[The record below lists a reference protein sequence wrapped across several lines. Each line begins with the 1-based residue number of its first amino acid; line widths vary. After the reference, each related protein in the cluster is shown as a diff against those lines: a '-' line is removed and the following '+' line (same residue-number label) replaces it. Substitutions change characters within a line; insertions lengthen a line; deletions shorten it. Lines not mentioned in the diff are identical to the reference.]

1 MKKIIYTLV
10 LFSFIYSCTSTS
22 TEYKGLKEGLYAEI
36 QTNKG
41 DVLLELYAEDAP
53 MTVANFVSLAE
64 GTNTKVTDSIKGKK
78 YFDGIRFHRV
88 VNNFIV
94 QGGDP
99 TETGRGTA
107 GYRFGDEFTKDKNGK
122 LLHIHGDAGMLSMA
136 NGGPESNGSQF
147 FITHRAIPHLDGK
160 HTVFG
165 KTIINTLQLNELKKQ
180 VKDSVKL
187 DKSIDSLR
195 MSVVNSIAKFD
206 TILTVKII
214 RLGDKANSFNAA
226 EVFDN
231 ELIKYSESKKERLK
245 KEKSADEAR
254 FSKYLED
261 KATFLAKMDES
272 KAVKTNSGLRILKLK
287 SNPSGKKVVSN
298 KPIKAHY
305 TLYIADGK
313 KIQSTVGTDNPFI
326 FQLNDAAKPMLTGFK
341 EGVLTLKEGEKAR
354 LFIPY
359 YIGYGDAKYGPF
371 PAKSDLVFEVE
382 ILEIGK

>member
-1 MKKIIYTLV
+1 MKIYIY
-10 LFSFIYSCTSTS
+10 SFIIVILAVGCTPAK
-22 TEYKGLKEGLYAEI
+22 YNGLKEGLYAEI

-64 GTNTKVTDSIKGKK
+64 GTNTKVTDSIQGKK

-88 VNNFIV
+88 VNNFII

-107 GYRFGDEFTKDKNGK
+107 GYRFGDEFTKDVNGK

-165 KTIINTLQLNELKKQ
+165 KTVVNSLQLNTLKLQ
-180 VKDSVKL
+180 IKDSLKR
-187 DKSIDSLR
+187 KNAIDSLR
-195 MSVVNSIAKFD
+195 MSVVNSIQQFD
-206 TILTVKII
+206 TIFTVKII
-214 RLGDKANSFNAA
+214 RIGAVANAFKAG

-231 ELIKYSESKKERLK
+231 EFIKYAEGKKDRNK
-245 KEKSADEAR
+245 KAKDADEER
-254 FSKYLED
+254 FSKYLENRT
-261 KATFLAKMDES
+261 TFLAKMNES
-272 KAVKTNSGLRILKLK
+272 KAIKTASGLRILKLT
-287 SNPSGKKVVSN
+287 SNPSGKKVVTN
-298 KPIKAHY
+298 KPIKAHF
-305 TLYIADGK
+305 TLYIADGT
-313 KIQSTVGTDNPFI
+313 KIQSTLDSGNPFV
-326 FQLNDAAKPMLTGFK
+326 FQLDDAEKPMITGFK
-341 EGVLTLKEGEKAR
+341 EGAATLRVGEKAR

-359 YIGYGDAKYGPF
+359 YIGFGEAKYGPF

-382 ILEIGK
+382 ILEIGE

>member
-1 MKKIIYTLV
+1 MKIYIY
-10 LFSFIYSCTSTS
+10 SFIIVFLVVGCTSAK
-22 TEYKGLKEGLYAEI
+22 YNGLKEGLYAEI

-64 GTNTKVTDSIKGKK
+64 GTNTKVTDSIQGKK

-88 VNNFIV
+88 VNNFII

-107 GYRFGDEFTKDKNGK
+107 GYRFGDEFTKDINGK

-165 KTIINTLQLNELKKQ
+165 KTVVNSLQLNTLKLQ
-180 VKDSVKL
+180 IKDSLKR
-187 DKSIDSLR
+187 KNAIDSLR
-195 MSVVNSIAKFD
+195 MSVVNSIQQFD
-206 TILTVKII
+206 TIFTVKII
-214 RLGDKANSFNAA
+214 RIGAVANAFKAG

-231 ELIKYSESKKERLK
+231 EFIKYAEGKKDRNK
-245 KEKSADEAR
+245 KAKDADEER
-254 FSKYLED
+254 FSKYLENRT
-261 KATFLAKMDES
+261 TFLAKMNES
-272 KAVKTNSGLRILKLK
+272 KAIKTASGLRILKLT
-287 SNPSGKKVVSN
+287 SNPSGKKVVTN
-298 KPIKAHY
+298 KPIKAHF
-305 TLYIADGK
+305 TLYIADGT
-313 KIQSTVGTDNPFI
+313 KIQSTLDSGNPFV
-326 FQLNDAAKPMLTGFK
+326 FQLDDAEKPMITGFK
-341 EGVLTLKEGEKAR
+341 EGAATLRVGEKAR

-359 YIGYGDAKYGPF
+359 YIGFGEAKYGPF

-382 ILEIGK
+382 ILEIGE

>member
-1 MKKIIYTLV
+1 MKIYIY
-10 LFSFIYSCTSTS
+10 SFIIVILVVGCTPAK
-22 TEYKGLKEGLYAEI
+22 YNGLKEGLYAEI

-64 GTNTKVTDSIKGKK
+64 GTNTKVTDSIQGKK

-88 VNNFIV
+88 VNNFII

-107 GYRFGDEFTKDKNGK
+107 GYRFGDEFTKDVNGK

-165 KTIINTLQLNELKKQ
+165 KTVINILQLYALKLQ
-180 VKDSVKL
+180 IKDSLKRK
-187 DKSIDSLR
+187 KSIDSLR
-195 MSVVNSIAKFD
+195 MSVVNSIQQFD
-206 TILTVKII
+206 TINTVKII
-214 RLGDKANSFNAA
+214 RLGARANAFKAA

-231 ELIKYSESKKERLK
+231 EFIRYAEGKKERNK
-245 KEKSADEAR
+245 KAKDADEER
-254 FSKYLED
+254 FSKYLENRT
-261 KATFLAKMDES
+261 TFLAKMNES
-272 KAVKTNSGLRILKLK
+272 KAIKTASGLRILKLT
-287 SNPSGKKVVSN
+287 SNPSGKKVVTN
-298 KPIKAHY
+298 KPIKAHF
-305 TLYIADGK
+305 TLYIADGT
-313 KIQSTVGTDNPFI
+313 KIQSTLDSGNPFV
-326 FQLNDAAKPMLTGFK
+326 FQLDDAEKPMITGFK
-341 EGVLTLKEGEKAR
+341 EGAATLRVGEKAR

-359 YIGYGDAKYGPF
+359 YIGFGEAKYGPF

-382 ILEIGK
+382 ILEIGE

>member
-1 MKKIIYTLV
+1 MKIYIY
-10 LFSFIYSCTSTS
+10 SFIIVFFVVGCTPAK
-22 TEYKGLKEGLYAEI
+22 YNGLKEGLYAEI

-64 GTNTKVTDSIKGKK
+64 GTNTKVTDSIQGKK

-88 VNNFIV
+88 VNNFII

-107 GYRFGDEFTKDKNGK
+107 GYRFGDEFTKDVNGK

-165 KTIINTLQLNELKKQ
+165 KTVVNSLQLNTLKLQ
-180 VKDSVKL
+180 IKDSLKR
-187 DKSIDSLR
+187 KNSIDSLR
-195 MSVVNSIAKFD
+195 MSVVNSIQQFD
-206 TILTVKII
+206 TIFTVKII
-214 RLGDKANSFNAA
+214 RIGAVANAFKAG

-231 ELIKYSESKKERLK
+231 EFIKYAEGKKDRNK
-245 KEKSADEAR
+245 KAKDADEER
-254 FSKYLED
+254 FSKYLENRT
-261 KATFLAKMDES
+261 TFLAKMNES
-272 KAVKTNSGLRILKLK
+272 KAIKTASGLRILKLT
-287 SNPSGKKVVSN
+287 SNPSGKKVVTN
-298 KPIKAHY
+298 KPIKAHF
-305 TLYIADGK
+305 TLYIADGT
-313 KIQSTVGTDNPFI
+313 KIQSTLDSGNPFV
-326 FQLNDAAKPMLTGFK
+326 FQLDDAEKPMITGFK
-341 EGVLTLKEGEKAR
+341 EGAATLRVGEKAR

-359 YIGYGDAKYGPF
+359 YIGFGEAKYGPF

-382 ILEIGK
+382 ILEIGE

>member
-1 MKKIIYTLV
+1 MKIYIY
-10 LFSFIYSCTSTS
+10 SFIIVFFVVGCTPAK
-22 TEYKGLKEGLYAEI
+22 YNGLKEGLYAEI

-64 GTNTKVTDSIKGKK
+64 GTNTKVTDSIQGKK

-88 VNNFIV
+88 VNNFII

-107 GYRFGDEFTKDKNGK
+107 GYRFGDEFTKDINGK

-165 KTIINTLQLNELKKQ
+165 KTVVNSLQLNTLKLQ
-180 VKDSVKL
+180 IKDSLKR
-187 DKSIDSLR
+187 KNAIDSLR
-195 MSVVNSIAKFD
+195 MSVVNSIQQFD
-206 TILTVKII
+206 TIFTVKII
-214 RLGDKANSFNAA
+214 RIGAVANAFKAG

-231 ELIKYSESKKERLK
+231 EFIKYAEGKKDRNK
-245 KEKSADEAR
+245 KAKDADEER
-254 FSKYLED
+254 FSKYLENRT
-261 KATFLAKMDES
+261 TFLAKMNES
-272 KAVKTNSGLRILKLK
+272 KAIKTASGLRILKLT
-287 SNPSGKKVVSN
+287 SNPSGKKVVTN
-298 KPIKAHY
+298 KPIKAHF
-305 TLYIADGK
+305 TLYIADGT
-313 KIQSTVGTDNPFI
+313 KIQSTLDSGNPFV
-326 FQLNDAAKPMLTGFK
+326 FQLDDAEKPMITGFK
-341 EGVLTLKEGEKAR
+341 EGAATLRVGEKAR

-359 YIGYGDAKYGPF
+359 YIGFGEAKYGPF

-382 ILEIGK
+382 ILEIGE

>member
-1 MKKIIYTLV
+1 MKIYIY
-10 LFSFIYSCTSTS
+10 SFIIVILVVGCTPAK
-22 TEYKGLKEGLYAEI
+22 YNGLKEGLYAEI

-64 GTNTKVTDSIKGKK
+64 GTNTKVTDSIQGKK

-88 VNNFIV
+88 VNNFII

-107 GYRFGDEFTKDKNGK
+107 GYRFGDEFTKDVNGK

-165 KTIINTLQLNELKKQ
+165 KTVINILQLNALKLQ
-180 VKDSVKL
+180 IKDSLKRK
-187 DKSIDSLR
+187 KSIDSLR
-195 MSVVNSIAKFD
+195 MSVVNSIQQFD
-206 TILTVKII
+206 TINTVKII
-214 RLGDKANSFNAA
+214 RLGARANAFKAA

-231 ELIKYSESKKERLK
+231 EFIRYAEGKKERNK
-245 KEKSADEAR
+245 KAKDADEER
-254 FSKYLED
+254 FSKYLENRT
-261 KATFLAKMDES
+261 TFLAKMNES
-272 KAVKTNSGLRILKLK
+272 KAIKTASGLRILK
-287 SNPSGKKVVSN
+287 SNPSGKKVVTN
-298 KPIKAHY
+298 KPIKAHF
-305 TLYIADGK
+305 TLYIADGT
-313 KIQSTVGTDNPFI
+313 KIQSTLDSGNPFV
-326 FQLNDAAKPMLTGFK
+326 FQLDDAEKPMITGFK
-341 EGVLTLKEGEKAR
+341 EGAATLRVGEKAR

-359 YIGYGDAKYGPF
+359 YIGFGEAKYGPF

-382 ILEIGK
+382 ILEIGE

>member
-1 MKKIIYTLV
+1 MKIYIY
-10 LFSFIYSCTSTS
+10 SFIIVFFVVGCTPAK
-22 TEYKGLKEGLYAEI
+22 YNGLKEGLYAEI

-64 GTNTKVTDSIKGKK
+64 GTNTKVTDSIQGKK

-88 VNNFIV
+88 VNNFII

-107 GYRFGDEFTKDKNGK
+107 GYRFGDEFTKDINGK

-165 KTIINTLQLNELKKQ
+165 KTVVNSLQLNTLKLQ
-180 VKDSVKL
+180 IKDSLKR
-187 DKSIDSLR
+187 KNAIDSLR
-195 MSVVNSIAKFD
+195 MSVVNSIQQFD
-206 TILTVKII
+206 TIFTVKII
-214 RLGDKANSFNAA
+214 RIGAVANAFKAG

-231 ELIKYSESKKERLK
+231 EFIKYAEGKKDRNK
-245 KEKSADEAR
+245 KAKDADEER
-254 FSKYLED
+254 FSKYLENRT
-261 KATFLAKMDES
+261 TFLAKMNES
-272 KAVKTNSGLRILKLK
+272 KAIKTASGLRILKLT
-287 SNPSGKKVVSN
+287 SNPSGKKVVTT
-298 KPIKAHY
+298 KPIKAHF
-305 TLYIADGK
+305 TLYIADGT
-313 KIQSTVGTDNPFI
+313 KIQSTLDSGNPFV
-326 FQLNDAAKPMLTGFK
+326 FQLDDAEKPMITGFK
-341 EGVLTLKEGEKAR
+341 EGAATLRVGEKAR

-359 YIGYGDAKYGPF
+359 YIGFGEAKYGPF

-382 ILEIGK
+382 ILEIGE

>member
-1 MKKIIYTLV
+1 MKIYIY
-10 LFSFIYSCTSTS
+10 SFIIVILVVGCTPAK
-22 TEYKGLKEGLYAEI
+22 YNGLKEGLYAEI

-64 GTNTKVTDSIKGKK
+64 GTNTKVTDSIQGKK

-88 VNNFIV
+88 VNNFII

-107 GYRFGDEFTKDKNGK
+107 GYRFGDEFTKDVNGK

-165 KTIINTLQLNELKKQ
+165 KTVINILQLNALKLQ
-180 VKDSVKL
+180 IKDSLKRK
-187 DKSIDSLR
+187 KSIDSLR
-195 MSVVNSIAKFD
+195 MSVVNSIQQFD
-206 TILTVKII
+206 TINTVKII
-214 RLGDKANSFNAA
+214 RLGARANAFKAA

-231 ELIKYSESKKERLK
+231 EFIRYAEGKKERNK
-245 KEKSADEAR
+245 KAKDADEER
-254 FSKYLED
+254 FSKYLENRT
-261 KATFLAKMDES
+261 TFLAKMNES
-272 KAVKTNSGLRILKLK
+272 KAIKTASGLRILKLT
-287 SNPSGKKVVSN
+287 SNLSGKKVVTN
-298 KPIKAHY
+298 KPIKAHF
-305 TLYIADGK
+305 TLYIADGT
-313 KIQSTVGTDNPFI
+313 KIQSTLDSGNPFV
-326 FQLNDAAKPMLTGFK
+326 FQLDDAEKPMITGFK
-341 EGVLTLKEGEKAR
+341 EGAATLRVGEKAR

-359 YIGYGDAKYGPF
+359 YIGFGEAKYGPF

-382 ILEIGK
+382 ILEIGE

>member
-1 MKKIIYTLV
+1 MKIYIY
-10 LFSFIYSCTSTS
+10 SFIIVILAVGCTPAK
-22 TEYKGLKEGLYAEI
+22 YNGLKEGLYAEI

-64 GTNTKVTDSIKGKK
+64 GTNTKVTDSIQGKK

-88 VNNFIV
+88 VNNFII

-107 GYRFGDEFTKDKNGK
+107 GYRFGDEFTKDVNGK

-165 KTIINTLQLNELKKQ
+165 KTVVNSLQLNTLKLQ
-180 VKDSVKL
+180 IKDSLKR
-187 DKSIDSLR
+187 KNAIDSLR
-195 MSVVNSIAKFD
+195 MSVVNSIQQFD
-206 TILTVKII
+206 TIFTVKII
-214 RLGDKANSFNAA
+214 RIGAVANAFKAG

-231 ELIKYSESKKERLK
+231 EFIKYAEGKKDRNK
-245 KEKSADEAR
+245 KAKDADEER
-254 FSKYLED
+254 FSKYLENR
-261 KATFLAKMDES
+261 ATFLAKMNES
-272 KAVKTNSGLRILKLK
+272 KAIKTASGLRILKLT
-287 SNPSGKKVVSN
+287 SNPSGKKVVTN
-298 KPIKAHY
+298 KPIKAHF
-305 TLYIADGK
+305 TLYIADGT
-313 KIQSTVGTDNPFI
+313 KIQSTLDSGNPFV
-326 FQLNDAAKPMLTGFK
+326 FQLDDAEKPMITGFK
-341 EGVLTLKEGEKAR
+341 EGAATLRVGEKAR

-359 YIGYGDAKYGPF
+359 YIGFGEAKYGPF

-382 ILEIGK
+382 ILEIGE

>member
-1 MKKIIYTLV
+1 MKIYIY
-10 LFSFIYSCTSTS
+10 SFIIVILAVRCTPAK
-22 TEYKGLKEGLYAEI
+22 YNGLKEGLYAEI

-64 GTNTKVTDSIKGKK
+64 GTNTKVTDSIQGKK

-88 VNNFIV
+88 VNNFII

-107 GYRFGDEFTKDKNGK
+107 GYRFGDEFTKDVNGK

-165 KTIINTLQLNELKKQ
+165 KTVVNSLQLNTLKLQ
-180 VKDSVKL
+180 IKDSLKR
-187 DKSIDSLR
+187 KNAIDSLR
-195 MSVVNSIAKFD
+195 MSVVNSIQQFD
-206 TILTVKII
+206 TIFTVKII
-214 RLGDKANSFNAA
+214 RIGAVANAFKAG

-231 ELIKYSESKKERLK
+231 EFIKYAEGKKDRNK
-245 KEKSADEAR
+245 KAKDADEER
-254 FSKYLED
+254 FSKYLENRT
-261 KATFLAKMDES
+261 TFLAKMNES
-272 KAVKTNSGLRILKLK
+272 KAIKTASGLRILKLT
-287 SNPSGKKVVSN
+287 SNPSGKKVVTN
-298 KPIKAHY
+298 KPIKAHF
-305 TLYIADGK
+305 TLYIADGT
-313 KIQSTVGTDNPFI
+313 KIQSTLDSGNPFV
-326 FQLNDAAKPMLTGFK
+326 FQLDDAEKPMITGFK
-341 EGVLTLKEGEKAR
+341 EGAATLRVGEKAR

-359 YIGYGDAKYGPF
+359 YIGFGEAKYGPF

-382 ILEIGK
+382 ILEIGE

>member
-1 MKKIIYTLV
+1 MKIYIY
-10 LFSFIYSCTSTS
+10 SFIIVILAVGCTPAK
-22 TEYKGLKEGLYAEI
+22 YNGLKEGLYAEI

-64 GTNTKVTDSIKGKK
+64 GTNTKVTDSIQGKK

-88 VNNFIV
+88 VNNFII

-107 GYRFGDEFTKDKNGK
+107 GYRFGDEFTKDVNGK

-165 KTIINTLQLNELKKQ
+165 KTVVNSLQLNTLKLQ
-180 VKDSVKL
+180 IKDSLKR
-187 DKSIDSLR
+187 KNAIDSLR
-195 MSVVNSIAKFD
+195 MSVVNSIQQFD
-206 TILTVKII
+206 TIFTVKII
-214 RLGDKANSFNAA
+214 RIGAVANAFKAG

-231 ELIKYSESKKERLK
+231 EFIKYAEGKKDRNK
-245 KEKSADEAR
+245 KAKVADEER
-254 FSKYLED
+254 FSKYLENRT
-261 KATFLAKMDES
+261 TFLAKMNES
-272 KAVKTNSGLRILKLK
+272 KAIKTASGLRILKLT
-287 SNPSGKKVVSN
+287 SNPSGKKVVTN
-298 KPIKAHY
+298 KPIKAHF
-305 TLYIADGK
+305 TLYIADGT
-313 KIQSTVGTDNPFI
+313 KIQSTLDSGNPFV
-326 FQLNDAAKPMLTGFK
+326 FQLDDAEKPMITGFK
-341 EGVLTLKEGEKAR
+341 EGAATLRIGEKAR

-359 YIGYGDAKYGPF
+359 YIGFGEAKYGPF

-382 ILEIGK
+382 ILEIGE

>member
-1 MKKIIYTLV
+1 MKIYIY
-10 LFSFIYSCTSTS
+10 SFIIVILVVGCTPAK
-22 TEYKGLKEGLYAEI
+22 YNGLKEGLYAEI

-64 GTNTKVTDSIKGKK
+64 GTNTKVTDSIQGKK

-88 VNNFIV
+88 VNNFII

-107 GYRFGDEFTKDKNGK
+107 GYRFGDEFTKDVNGK

-165 KTIINTLQLNELKKQ
+165 KTVINILQLNALKLQ
-180 VKDSVKL
+180 IKDSLKRK
-187 DKSIDSLR
+187 KSIDSLR
-195 MSVVNSIAKFD
+195 MSVVNSIQQFD
-206 TILTVKII
+206 TINTVKII
-214 RLGDKANSFNAA
+214 RLGARANAFKAA

-231 ELIKYSESKKERLK
+231 EFIRYAEGKKDRNK
-245 KEKSADEAR
+245 KAKDADEER
-254 FSKYLED
+254 FSKYLENRT
-261 KATFLAKMDES
+261 TFLAKMNES
-272 KAVKTNSGLRILKLK
+272 KAIKTASGLRILKLT
-287 SNPSGKKVVSN
+287 SNPSGKKVVTN
-298 KPIKAHY
+298 KPIKAHF
-305 TLYIADGK
+305 TLYIADGT
-313 KIQSTVGTDNPFI
+313 KIQSTLDSGNPFV
-326 FQLNDAAKPMLTGFK
+326 FQLDDAEKPMITGFK
-341 EGVLTLKEGEKAR
+341 EGAATLRVGEKAR

-359 YIGYGDAKYGPF
+359 YIGFGEAKYGPF

-382 ILEIGK
+382 ILEIGE

>member
-1 MKKIIYTLV
+1 MKIYIY
-10 LFSFIYSCTSTS
+10 SFIIVILVVGCTPAK
-22 TEYKGLKEGLYAEI
+22 YNGLKEGLYAEI

-64 GTNTKVTDSIKGKK
+64 GTNTKVTDSIQGKK

-88 VNNFIV
+88 VNNFII

-107 GYRFGDEFTKDKNGK
+107 GYRFGDEFTKDINGK

-165 KTIINTLQLNELKKQ
+165 KTVINILQLNALKLQ
-180 VKDSVKL
+180 IKDSLKRK
-187 DKSIDSLR
+187 KSIDSLR
-195 MSVVNSIAKFD
+195 MSVVNSIQQFD
-206 TILTVKII
+206 TINTVKII
-214 RLGDKANSFNAA
+214 RLGARANAFKAA

-231 ELIKYSESKKERLK
+231 EFIRYAEGKKERNK
-245 KEKSADEAR
+245 KAKDADEER
-254 FSKYLED
+254 FSKYLENRT
-261 KATFLAKMDES
+261 TFLAKMNES
-272 KAVKTNSGLRILKLK
+272 KAIKTASGLRILKLT
-287 SNPSGKKVVSN
+287 SNPSGKKVVTN
-298 KPIKAHY
+298 KPIKAHF
-305 TLYIADGK
+305 TLYIADGT
-313 KIQSTVGTDNPFI
+313 KIQSTLDSGNPFV
-326 FQLNDAAKPMLTGFK
+326 FQLDDAEKPMITGFK
-341 EGVLTLKEGEKAR
+341 EGAATLRVGEKAR

-359 YIGYGDAKYGPF
+359 YIGFGEAKYGPF

-382 ILEIGK
+382 ILEIGE

>member
-1 MKKIIYTLV
+1 MKIYIY
-10 LFSFIYSCTSTS
+10 SFIIVILAVGCTPAK
-22 TEYKGLKEGLYAEI
+22 YNGLKEGLYAEI

-64 GTNTKVTDSIKGKK
+64 GTNTKVTDSIQGKK

-88 VNNFIV
+88 VNNFII

-107 GYRFGDEFTKDKNGK
+107 GYRFGDEFTKDVNGK

-165 KTIINTLQLNELKKQ
+165 KTVVNSLQLNTLKLQ
-180 VKDSVKL
+180 IKDSLKR
-187 DKSIDSLR
+187 KNAIDSLR
-195 MSVVNSIAKFD
+195 MSVVNSIQQFD
-206 TILTVKII
+206 TIFTVKII
-214 RLGDKANSFNAA
+214 RIGAVANAFKAG

-231 ELIKYSESKKERLK
+231 EFIKYAEGKKDRNK
-245 KEKSADEAR
+245 KAKVADEER
-254 FSKYLED
+254 FSKYLENRT
-261 KATFLAKMDES
+261 TFLAKMNES
-272 KAVKTNSGLRILKLK
+272 KAIKTASGLRILKLT
-287 SNPSGKKVVSN
+287 SNPSGKKVVTN
-298 KPIKAHY
+298 KPIKAHF
-305 TLYIADGK
+305 TLYIADGT
-313 KIQSTVGTDNPFI
+313 KIQSTLDSGNPFV
-326 FQLNDAAKPMLTGFK
+326 FQLDDAEKPMITGFK
-341 EGVLTLKEGEKAR
+341 EGAATLRVGEKAR

-359 YIGYGDAKYGPF
+359 YIGFGEAKYGPF

-382 ILEIGK
+382 ILEIGE

>member
-1 MKKIIYTLV
+1 MKIYIY
-10 LFSFIYSCTSTS
+10 SFIIVILVVGCTPAK
-22 TEYKGLKEGLYAEI
+22 YNGLKEGLYAEI

-64 GTNTKVTDSIKGKK
+64 GTNTKVTDSIQGKK

-88 VNNFIV
+88 VNNFII

-107 GYRFGDEFTKDKNGK
+107 GYRFGDEFTKDINGK

-165 KTIINTLQLNELKKQ
+165 KTVVNSLQLNTLKLQ
-180 VKDSVKL
+180 IKDSLKR
-187 DKSIDSLR
+187 KNSIDSLR
-195 MSVVNSIAKFD
+195 MSVVNSIQQFD
-206 TILTVKII
+206 TIFTVKII
-214 RLGDKANSFNAA
+214 RIGAVANAFKAG

-231 ELIKYSESKKERLK
+231 EFIKYAEGKKDRNK
-245 KEKSADEAR
+245 KAKDADEER
-254 FSKYLED
+254 FSKYLENRT
-261 KATFLAKMDES
+261 TFLAKMNES
-272 KAVKTNSGLRILKLK
+272 KAIKTASGLRILKLT
-287 SNPSGKKVVSN
+287 SNPSGKKVVTN
-298 KPIKAHY
+298 KPIKAHF
-305 TLYIADGK
+305 TLYIADGT
-313 KIQSTVGTDNPFI
+313 KIQSTLDSGNPFV
-326 FQLNDAAKPMLTGFK
+326 FQLDDAEKPMITGFK
-341 EGVLTLKEGEKAR
+341 EGAATLRVGEKAR

-359 YIGYGDAKYGPF
+359 YIGFGEAKYGPF

-382 ILEIGK
+382 ILEIGE